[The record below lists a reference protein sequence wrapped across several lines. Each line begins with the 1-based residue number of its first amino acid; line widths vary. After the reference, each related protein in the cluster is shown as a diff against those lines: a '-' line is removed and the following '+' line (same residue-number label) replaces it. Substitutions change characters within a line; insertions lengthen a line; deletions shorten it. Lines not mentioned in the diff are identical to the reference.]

1 MACTGHPRLLLI
13 GIFGVSDA
21 ICREFHHLPSVPS
34 VVDSSSL
41 LFVESLPRTQ
51 ENDGAFLA
59 DSKPPHKPPGKLR
72 DAIGTAISTGSS
84 IISASKGDKMLEDEA
99 SSQTEILITNRLTIS
114 VVDINVVV
122 TGISCPSQMMSRPHS
137 VSL

>member
-51 ENDGAFLA
+51 ENDGVFLA

-72 DAIGTAISTGSS
+72 DAIGIAISTGSS
-84 IISASKGDKMLEDEA
+84 MISASDGDKILEDEVL
-99 SSQTEILITNRLTIS
+99 SETQISTTNRLIIS
-114 VVDINVVV
+114 VVEIDVMV
-122 TGISCPSQMMSRPHS
+122 TGISCPSQVMSRPHS